1 MKKLEMAKKIIMKQE
16 QKIKDITKYLV
27 KADKTVSPNK
37 NVGGGQGISVK
48 K

>member
-1 MKKLEMAKKIIMKQE
+1 MAKKIIMKQE

-37 NVGGGQGISVK
+37 NVGGEGEGKGKGISVK